1 LNPLQAI
8 GKNAAERFS
17 VISQFSPV
25 KRKRKGTSFD
35 ENLIKLYIW
44 ALNSFLIFQKYTIII
59 ILAIF

>member
-1 LNPLQAI
+1 MNPLQAI

-35 ENLIKLYIW
+35 ENLIKL
-44 ALNSFLIFQKYTIII
+44 SFLANNKSDE
-59 ILAIF
+59 